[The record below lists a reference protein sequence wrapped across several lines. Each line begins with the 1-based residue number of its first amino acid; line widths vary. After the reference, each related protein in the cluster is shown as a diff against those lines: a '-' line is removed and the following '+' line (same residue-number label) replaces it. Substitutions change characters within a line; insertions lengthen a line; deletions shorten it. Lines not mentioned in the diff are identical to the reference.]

1 LEESI
6 MSKPTKIAF
15 NASVVEA
22 SEAGDFIQILFSA
35 SDDDE
40 SEYLMFQTQ
49 FEFPQDYDFQIET
62 KDGKA
67 NMELSETVA
76 TLHRNHLEITGVE
89 SQEQIL
95 LTIDFETSDRRFAA
109 MRKTLK
115 SMVGKLII

>member
-1 LEESI
+1 
-6 MSKPTKIAF
+6 MMPKPTKIAF

-49 FEFPQDYDFQIET
+49 FEFPQDYDFKIET
-62 KDGKA
+62 RDKKA

-76 TLHRNHLEITGVE
+76 TLHRNHLEIAGVE

-95 LTIDFETSDRRFAA
+95 LKIDFETSDGRFAA
-109 MRKTLK
+109 MRKTLT
-115 SMVGKLII
+115 SMVGKLIT